1 MTHTGHSTD
10 TNLTIVEDILDL
22 RVDDETHRF
31 LIVCGP
37 EQAQCAVLTEEFDR
51 AAAETDR
58 DRRAGEVWRDV
69 RDARRAIRG

>member
-10 TNLTIVEDILDL
+10 TNLAILEDCVDL

-37 EQAQCAVLTEEFDR
+37 EQTQRSVLTKQLDR
-51 AAAETDR
+51 AAAEAER
-58 DRRAGEVWRDV
+58 DRGAGELWRDM

>member
-37 EQAQCAVLTEEFDR
+37 EQTQRSVLAEEFDR
-51 AAAETDR
+51 AAAEADR
-58 DRRAGEVWRDV
+58 DRRAGEAWRDM